1 MVENLEKFKKLYE
14 GKAKILY
21 ESSDPNY
28 LIQHFKDDLTAGN
41 GEKKDSFIKK
51 GIYNQLTST
60 KIYKYLH
67 GCKVP
72 THLIKSINTRE
83 QVVKKLDIFPVE
95 VVIRNIA
102 AGSICRRYN
111 LRKGHRFKRPLLEL
125 FYKDDSLNDPLIN
138 EDAVV
143 EMGLCERYE
152 LRDIKQQ
159 ASIINQRMK
168 EYWDQHHLTLVDAKY
183 EFGIDSSS
191 KIVLGDEITLDTQ
204 RLWNRNGESLDKD
217 VFREGDDMGAVTSTY
232 NAIYDL
238 IKDS

>member
-1 MVENLEKFKKLYE
+1 
-14 GKAKILY
+14 
-21 ESSDPNY
+21 
-28 LIQHFKDDLTAGN
+28 
-41 GEKKDSFIKK
+41 
-51 GIYNQLTST
+51 
-60 KIYKYLH
+60 
-67 GCKVP
+67 
-72 THLIKSINTRE
+72 
-83 QVVKKLDIFPVE
+83 
-95 VVIRNIA
+95 
-102 AGSICRRYN
+102 
-111 LRKGHRFKRPLLEL
+111 
-125 FYKDDSLNDPLIN
+125 LNDPLIN

-143 EMGLCERYE
+143 EMGLCERHE

>member
-1 MVENLEKFKKLYE
+1 M
-14 GKAKILY
+14 
-21 ESSDPNY
+21 
-28 LIQHFKDDLTAGN
+28 
-41 GEKKDSFIKK
+41 
-51 GIYNQLTST
+51 
-60 KIYKYLH
+60 
-67 GCKVP
+67 
-72 THLIKSINTRE
+72 
-83 QVVKKLDIFPVE
+83 
-95 VVIRNIA
+95 IRNIA
-102 AGSICRRYN
+102 AGSICKRYN

-143 EMGLCERYE
+143 EMGLCERHE

-232 NAIYDL
+232 NAIYEL